1 MLSPKIPS
9 LRCVNRIIS
18 VNNHVLTWLLS
29 ASEAIEGCAAECEL
43 VCLPANNICMFLAK
57 MFTIHQ
63 SQHSVVWRGA
73 WAHGSVRIWQ
83 LPILM
88 WIRLF
93 ECWFKKPC
101 RFCNFIQYFLKNL
114 ELCEVWTGPC
124 TILLPHIIFLALIK
138 QNFDN
143 SLFFPLIYKNS
154 CSF

>member
-1 MLSPKIPS
+1 MAYQHQRPS
-9 LRCVNRIIS
+9 RAA
-18 VNNHVLTWLLS
+18 LLS
-29 ASEAIEGCAAECEL
+29 VSWFVCPPTTCAWCSSL
-43 VCLPANNICMFLAK
+43 KCLQYI
-57 MFTIHQ
+57 IHQ

-124 TILLPHIIFLALIK
+124 TILLPHIIFLAIIK

-143 SLFFPLIYKNS
+143 SLFSPLIYKNS